1 MKKMKEI
8 VVISGKGGTG
18 KTTVAASLADL
29 MPDKIVV
36 DADVDAANLYIL
48 MKPENIRGTHFK
60 GKSIAQIY
68 TDLCVSCNRCKE
80 LCRFHA
86 IEIINSHYKV
96 DHFSCDG
103 CGLCE
108 IACPANAIK
117 MIEQVV
123 GEWFT
128 SQTEF
133 GDFIYARL
141 IPGAE
146 NSGNL
151 VTMVKH
157 QAKLTAEE
165 KGIETLLIDG
175 PPGIGCPVISAISGS
190 DLAVILTEP
199 TYSGISD
206 LQRVIELTTHFG
218 LRCGIVINRF
228 DINPENTKDI
238 ETFAEGKGVPVIAKI
253 PHSQCIIDEISAC
266 RLPSRSCKRF
276 SREVKKIY
284 EYIKT
289 ESI

>member
-1 MKKMKEI
+1 MRKIKEI

-18 KTTVAASLADL
+18 KTTVTASLADL

-48 MKPENIRGTHFK
+48 MKPENIKGTNFR
-60 GKSIAQIY
+60 GKSIAEIN
-68 TDLCVSCNRCKE
+68 TDLCVSCDRCKE

-103 CGLCE
+103 CGLCQ
-108 IACPANAIK
+108 IACPTNAIK
-117 MIEQVV
+117 MKEQVV

-133 GDFIYARL
+133 GDFVYARL

-146 NSGNL
+146 NSGHL

-157 QAKLTAEE
+157 QAKLKAEE

-175 PPGIGCPVISAISGS
+175 PPGIGCPVISAISGA
-190 DLAVILTEP
+190 DLAIILTEP

-206 LQRVIELTTHFG
+206 LQRVFDLTTHFG
-218 LRCGIVINRF
+218 VTTGIVINRF
-228 DINPENTKDI
+228 DINQKNTKDI
-238 ETFAEGKGVPVIAKI
+238 EIFAEGKGVPVIAKI
-253 PHSQCIIDEISAC
+253 PHSQCIIEEISAC
-266 RLPSRSCKRF
+266 NVPSRSCKRF
-276 SREVKKIY
+276 SQQVKKMH

-289 ESI
+289 EFI

>member
-1 MKKMKEI
+1 MRKIKEI

-18 KTTVAASLADL
+18 KTTVTACLADI

-48 MKPENIRGTHFK
+48 MKPRNIRGTYFK
-60 GKSIAQIY
+60 GKSLAEINTGLCISC
-68 TDLCVSCNRCKE
+68 DLCKE

-86 IEIINSHYKV
+86 IDIINSQYKV

-103 CGLCE
+103 CGLCK
-108 IACPANAIK
+108 IACPTNAIEMK
-117 MIEQVV
+117 EQIV
-123 GEWFT
+123 GKWFT

-133 GDFIYARL
+133 GDFVYARL
-141 IPGAE
+141 TPGAE

-165 KGIETLLIDG
+165 KKIKTLLIDG

-190 DLAVILTEP
+190 DLAIILTEP

-206 LQRVIELTTHFG
+206 LKRVFDLTTHFS
-218 LRCGIVINRF
+218 LKSGIVINRF
-228 DINPENTKDI
+228 DINLENTKDI
-238 ETFAEGKGVPVIAKI
+238 ETFAERKGVPVIAKI
-253 PHSQCIIDEISAC
+253 PHSQCIIEEISKC
-266 RLPSRSCKRF
+266 NLPSRNCKLF
-276 SREVKKIY
+276 SRQVEKIN
-284 EYIKT
+284 EYIET
-289 ESI
+289 ELE